1 MFILDDRHRTI
12 KSEES
17 NKNPKQTNES
27 RKKNNKKTKN
37 QKKHPKIEFI
47 IIIMKAAYCKSNA

>member
-27 RKKNNKKTKN
+27 RKKTTKKQKTKKKT
-37 QKKHPKIEFI
+37 PKIEFI

>member
-27 RKKNNKKTKN
+27 RKKKQQKNKKPKKKP
-37 QKKHPKIEFI
+37 QKLN
-47 IIIMKAAYCKSNA
+47 S

>member
-37 QKKHPKIEFI
+37 QKKKPQKLN
-47 IIIMKAAYCKSNA
+47 S

>member
-17 NKNPKQTNES
+17 NKNPKQTI
-27 RKKNNKKTKN
+27 KKKNNNKKTKN
-37 QKKHPKIEFI
+37 QKKNPKIEFI

>member
-27 RKKNNKKTKN
+27 RKKTTTKKQKNKKKT
-37 QKKHPKIEFI
+37 QKLN
-47 IIIMKAAYCKSNA
+47 S